1 MTEKRNDFLSL
12 LSFERESSERENSKY
27 YISFE
32 FSHTLFSGE
41 FPCGQDKKEQGFQL
55 ILYII
60 HYTFFYSYPDF
71 NLKPI
76 FRISKKMLLQ
86 LAILM

>member
-12 LSFERESSERENSKY
+12 LSFERESSERENSKL

-60 HYTFFYSYPDF
+60 HYIPSFIHTLISTLSPFLEFQKRCCC
-71 NLKPI
+71 NL
-76 FRISKKMLLQ
+76 Q
-86 LAILM
+86 Y